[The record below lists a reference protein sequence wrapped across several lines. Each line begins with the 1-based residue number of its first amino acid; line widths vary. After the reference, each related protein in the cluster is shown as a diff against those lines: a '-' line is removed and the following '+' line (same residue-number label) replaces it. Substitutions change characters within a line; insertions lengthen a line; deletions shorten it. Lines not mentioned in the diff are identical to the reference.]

1 MLNFLFV
8 LSNASIEL
16 SKTITITIL
25 FNSLQSYVNH
35 LVLSFWLIYASSF
48 PSGDVDTTNNSLIT
62 SKGNPLVS
70 GTLRKINIQET
81 ALIIQKNPKTPVVP
95 KPLFMVGNRNMINM
109 FAVHVI
115 ITHRAKQIPLTLVGK
130 ISEHKMFA
138 TAPNTILKAQK
149 NTISPTIEIPPWT
162 IPIEAIYLPKQL

>member
-1 MLNFLFV
+1 MLNVLFL

-16 SKTITITIL
+16 SKIITIL

-35 LVLSFWLIYASSF
+35 LVLCFWLIYASSF
-48 PSGDVDTTNNSLIT
+48 PFGDVDTTNNSLIT

-115 ITHRAKQIPLTLVGK
+115 ITHRAKQIPLTLVGN
-130 ISEHKMFA
+130 ISKQKMFA
-138 TAPNTILKAQK
+138 TAPNPILKAQNK
-149 NTISPTIEIPPWT
+149 TIRPTTEIPPWT